1 MSSMSSVAGLSK
13 YITTL
18 PKTKF
23 SIMGMIAIS
32 FLMGS
37 IYYLIDLTPYGIIG
51 DFFYGGLFGLMVFGF
66 TSIMSGALNQQTI
79 SGLHGI
85 NLKIKHSMFL
95 SALSMTFLCIIII
108 IGGIITRITGWDLF
122 LNSLL
127 FGCVLIYGFNT
138 LVFWAT
144 SKVRFTIAAATGIIQ
159 PLLILVMYTII
170 MFLVT
175 DTSFIGPVILQI
187 TLKAIIAGIIFVLAI
202 YAFITVI
209 ASPFKKNLGI
219 GVLALLSL
227 FIAHMNEGSN
237 SLEGLFENMSEAID
251 TVVTFISFKTEN
263 GIKALFISPSVHPG
277 PLGDLGGSN
286 MPTILANRFDHFTMV
301 AHGPSTHDFNPIAVS
316 EIDKI
321 EKTVKAGLENITYS
335 PDASKFVRYN
345 SEKANIGVQF
355 FNEGMVILSTF
366 APEAVDDIEFGVG
379 LTMMAQSRNKCEV
392 KDSII
397 VDCHNSF
404 APESGEVLPGNSEV
418 FDLID
423 VIDKIN
429 PNQNKNS
436 IKVGCWQ
443 DNMDD
448 LDKQEGI
455 GESGIK
461 TMVIEVDNQRTAY
474 VLFDSNNMEIGFRQE
489 IIDAVSDLDIDEIE
503 VMTTDTHTVN
513 TISRGYNPIGVAK
526 RPEIIEYVR
535 TSIVEAIKD
544 LEKVEVGTGTK
555 KIENL
560 NTFGPNNSTEL
571 ISTISSVVAVSK
583 IIAPVLLI
591 TALIIVFMWIFFGGL
606 KKHFNHSLIDIL
618 NISSG
623 VISM

>member
-18 PKTKF
+18 PKTEF
-23 SIMGMIAIS
+23 TIIVMVVIS
-32 FLMGS
+32 FLIGS
-37 IYYLIDLTPYGIIG
+37 TYYLIDLIPNAGIIEDLICG
-51 DFFYGGLFGLMVFGF
+51 GFFGLFVLGIS
-66 TSIMSGALNQQTI
+66 SIMSGALNQQVI
-79 SGLHGI
+79 SSFHGI

-95 SALSMTFLCIIII
+95 SAMSMTSLGIFAILGCIISRLLNVDII
-108 IGGIITRITGWDLF
+108 I
-122 LNSLL
+122 NSMI

-144 SKVRFTIAAATGIIQ
+144 SKVRFTIAAITGFIQ
-159 PLLILVMYTII
+159 PVLIVAMYISI
-170 MFLVT
+170 SFLFI
-175 DTSFIGPVILQI
+175 DTSFMGPVIIQVM
-187 TLKAIIAGIIFVLAI
+187 LKAFVASIIFVLAI
-202 YAFITVI
+202 YAFIKVI

-219 GVLALLSL
+219 GVLDLLSL

-251 TVVTFISFKTEN
+251 TIVTFVSFRTEE

-286 MPTILANRFDHFTMV
+286 MPTILANKFDHFTMV

-321 EKTVKAGLENITYS
+321 ENSVRNGLKNLEYS
-335 PDASKFVRYN
+335 KEGSKFVRYN
-345 SEKANIGVQF
+345 AKKANVGVQF
-355 FNEGMVILSTF
+355 FNKGMIILSTF

-379 LTMMAQSRNKCEV
+379 LTMMAQSRSKCNV
-392 KDSII
+392 RDSVI

-404 APESGEVLPGNSEV
+404 TAESGEVLPGNSEV
-418 FDLID
+418 FHLID
-423 VIDKIN
+423 VIDTIN
-429 PNQNKNS
+429 PEQEKYEV
-436 IKVGCWQ
+436 KVGCYAN
-443 DNMDD
+443 NMDA
-448 LDKQEGI
+448 LDKHDGI

-461 TMVIEVDNQRTAY
+461 TMIVEVGGQRTAY
-474 VLFDSNNMEIGFRQE
+474 VLFDSNNMEKGFRQE
-489 IIDAVSDLDIDEIE
+489 IIDAVSDLEIDEIE

-513 TISRGYNPIGVAK
+513 TISRGYNPIGIVK

-535 TSIVEAIKD
+535 ISIQEALKD
-544 LEKVEVGTGTK
+544 LEKVEVGTGTE

-591 TALIIVFMWIFFGGL
+591 TALFIAFSWIFFGGL
-606 KKHFNHSLIDIL
+606 
-618 NISSG
+618 
-623 VISM
+623 

>member
-13 YITTL
+13 YIKTL
-18 PKTKF
+18 PKTKY
-23 SIMGMIAIS
+23 SIMGMLLIS
-32 FLMGS
+32 FLIGS
-37 IYYLIDLTPYGIIG
+37 TYYLIDYVPNHGIIE
-51 DFFYGGLFGLMVFGF
+51 DFIMGGLFGLVVFGAS
-66 TSIMSGALNQQTI
+66 SIMSGALNQQVI
-79 SGLHGI
+79 STLHGI

-95 SALSMTFLCIIII
+95 SGLSMTLLGIIII
-108 IGGIITRITGWDLF
+108 LGCIVSHIINIDIF
-122 LNSLL
+122 LNSML

-144 SKVRFTIAAATGIIQ
+144 SKVRFTVAAVTGFIQ
-159 PLLILVMYTII
+159 PLLILALYTLIT
-170 MFLVT
+170 FLFI
-175 DTSFIGPVILQI
+175 DTSFIGPAILQI
-187 TLKAIIAGIIFVLAI
+187 TIKALVAAIIFIMAI
-202 YAFITVI
+202 YAFIKVI
-209 ASPFKKNLGI
+209 AAPFKKNVGI
-219 GVLALLSL
+219 GVLDLLSL

-237 SLEGLFENMSEAID
+237 SLEGLFENMSEAIE
-251 TVVTFISFKTEN
+251 TMVTFVSFKTDS

-286 MPTILANRFDHFTMV
+286 MPTILANKFNHFTMV

-321 EKTVKAGLENITYS
+321 EESVKNGLEKVTYS
-335 PDASKFVRYN
+335 PNASKFVRYQ

-379 LTMMAQSRNKCEV
+379 LTMMAQSRNRCNVE
-392 KDSII
+392 DSII

-404 APESGEVLPGNSEV
+404 TAESGEVLPGNAEV
-418 FDLID
+418 FQLID
-423 VIDKIN
+423 VIDTIN
-429 PNQNKNS
+429 PNQEKYEVK
-436 IKVGCWQ
+436 IGCYE
-443 DNMDD
+443 DTMGE
-448 LDKQEGI
+448 LGKQEGI

-461 TMVIEVDNQRTAY
+461 TMIVEVDNQRTAY

-489 IIDAVSDLDIDEIE
+489 IIDAVSDLEIDEIE

-513 TISRGYNPIGVAK
+513 TLSRGYNPIGIAK
-526 RPEIIEYVR
+526 RPEIIEYVKL
-535 TSIVEAIKD
+535 SINEAIKD
-544 LEKVEVGTGTK
+544 LEKVDVGTGTE
-555 KIENL
+555 KIKNL

-591 TALIIVFMWIFFGGL
+591 TALLIVFIWIFFGGL
-606 KKHFNHSLIDIL
+606 
-618 NISSG
+618 
-623 VISM
+623 

>member
-1 MSSMSSVAGLSK
+1 MSSVAGLSK

-23 SIMGMIAIS
+23 SMIGILIIS
-32 FLMGS
+32 FLIGS
-37 IYYLIDLTPYGIIG
+37 TVYLIDLVPSSGIIE
-51 DFFYGGLFGLMVFGF
+51 DFFYGGFYGVVVFGI
-66 TSIMSGALNQQTI
+66 TSIMSAFLNQQVI
-79 SGLHGI
+79 SILHGI

-95 SALSMTFLCIIII
+95 SGLSLTFLGIVLVAGCALSWIFKTDM
-108 IGGIITRITGWDLF
+108 F
-122 LNSLL
+122 LNSML

-144 SKVRFTIAAATGIIQ
+144 SKVRFTIAAITGFIQ
-159 PLLILVMYTII
+159 PILILAMYTLIT
-170 MFLVT
+170 FLFV
-175 DTSFIGPVILQI
+175 DTSFMGPVILQI
-187 TLKAIIAGIIFVLAI
+187 TIKALVASIIFVLAI
-202 YAFITVI
+202 YAFITII
-209 ASPFKKNLGI
+209 ASPFQKNLGI
-219 GVLALLSL
+219 GVLDLLSL

-237 SLEGLFENMSEAID
+237 SLEGLFETMGEAID

-286 MPTILANRFDHFTMV
+286 MPTILADKFDHFTMV

-321 EKTVKAGLENITYS
+321 ERTIRDGLEKVEYS
-335 PDASKFVRYN
+335 PYASKFVRYN
-345 SEKANIGVQF
+345 AEKANIGVQF

-366 APEAVDDIEFGVG
+366 APDAVDDIEFGVG
-379 LTMMAQSRNKCEV
+379 LTMMAQSRSKCNV
-392 KDSII
+392 KDSVI

-404 APESGEVLPGNSEV
+404 EPESGEVLPGNAEV
-418 FDLID
+418 FHLID
-423 VIDKIN
+423 VIDKIDS
-429 PNQNKNS
+429 NQEKAS
-436 IKVGCWQ
+436 IKIGCYE
-443 DNMDD
+443 NPMET

-461 TMVIEVDNQRTAY
+461 TMVIEVDGQKTAY

-489 IIDAVSDLDIDEIE
+489 IIDAVSDMEIDEIE

-513 TISRGYNPIGVAK
+513 TLSRGYNPIGIAK
-526 RPEIIEYVR
+526 RSEIIEYVR
-535 TSIVEAIKD
+535 LSIDEAIKD

-555 KIENL
+555 KIKNL
-560 NTFGPNNSTEL
+560 KTFGPKNSTEL

-591 TALIIVFMWIFFGGL
+591 TALLIVFIWIFFGGL
-606 KKHFNHSLIDIL
+606 
-618 NISSG
+618 
-623 VISM
+623 

>member
-18 PKTKF
+18 PKTKYSILGMIIISF
-23 SIMGMIAIS
+23 IMGG
-32 FLMGS
+32 L
-37 IYYLIDLTPYGIIG
+37 YYLIDFIPYGILG
-51 DFFYGGLFGLMVFGF
+51 DIIYGGIFGLMVFGF

-79 SGLHGI
+79 SGLNGI

-95 SALSMTFLCIIII
+95 SALSMTFLCLVIVV
-108 IGGIITRITGWDLF
+108 GGIISRITGWDLF

-127 FGCVLIYGFNT
+127 FGCVMIYGFNT

-144 SKVRFTIAAATGIIQ
+144 SKVRFTIAAGAGLIQ
-159 PLLILVMYTII
+159 PLLILAMYTLIA
-170 MFLVT
+170 FLGA
-175 DTSFIGPVILQI
+175 DASFIGPVIFQI
-187 TLKAIIAGIIFVLAI
+187 TVKAIIAGIIFVLAI
-202 YAFITVI
+202 YAFIKVI

-219 GVLALLSL
+219 GVLDLLSL

-251 TVVTFISFKTEN
+251 TVVTFISFKTEE

-286 MPTILANRFDHFTMV
+286 MPTILANKFNHFTMV

-321 EKTVKAGLENITYS
+321 EETVKKGLKKVTYS
-335 PDASKFVRYN
+335 PSASRFVRYN
-345 SEKANIGVQF
+345 SENANIGVQF

-379 LTMMAQSRNKCEV
+379 LTMMAQSRSRCAV
-392 KDSII
+392 KDSVI

-429 PNQNKNS
+429 PDQNKDS
-436 IKVGCWQ
+436 IKIGCWQ
-443 DNMDD
+443 NDMPD
-448 LDKQEGI
+448 LDKQEGV

-461 TMVIEVDNQRTAY
+461 TMIIEVDNQRTAY

-489 IIDAVSDLDIDEIE
+489 IMDAVKDLDIDEIE

-513 TISRGYNPIGVAK
+513 TISRGYNPIGIAK
-526 RPEIIEYVR
+526 RQRIIEYVR
-535 TSIVEAIKD
+535 ESIQEALKD
-544 LEKVEVGTGTK
+544 LEKVEVGTGTE
-555 KIENL
+555 KIRNL

-591 TALIIVFMWIFFGGL
+591 TALLIVFMWIFFGGL
-606 KKHFNHSLIDIL
+606 
-618 NISSG
+618 
-623 VISM
+623 

>member
-1 MSSMSSVAGLSK
+1 MSSVAGLSK
-13 YITTL
+13 FITTL
-18 PKTKF
+18 PKTKY
-23 SIMGMIAIS
+23 SIIGMMIIS
-32 FLMGS
+32 FLIGS
-37 IYYLIDLTPYGIIG
+37 AYYIIDLSPGQGIIQ
-51 DFFYGGLFGLMVFGF
+51 DFIYGGLFGFVVLGIS
-66 TSIMSGALNQQTI
+66 SIMSGALDQQVI
-79 SGLHGI
+79 SSLHGI

-95 SALSMTFLCIIII
+95 SGLSMTIL
-108 IGGIITRITGWDLF
+108 GIFVLLGCVISRLIHVDIF
-122 LNSLL
+122 VNSMI
-127 FGCVLIYGFNT
+127 FACVLIYGFNT

-144 SKVRFTIAAATGIIQ
+144 SKVRFSVAAITGFIQ
-159 PLLILVMYTII
+159 PVLIIAMYISI
-170 MFLVT
+170 SFLFI
-175 DTSFIGPVILQI
+175 DTSFMGPVIFQI
-187 TLKAIIAGIIFVLAI
+187 ILKAFVASIIFVIAI

-219 GVLALLSL
+219 GVLDLLSL

-251 TVVTFISFKTEN
+251 TIVTFVSFKTEN

-286 MPTILANRFDHFTMV
+286 MPTLLANKFDCFTMV

-321 EKTVKAGLENITYS
+321 ENSIRKGLERIEYS
-335 PDASKFVRYN
+335 ENASKFIRYN

-379 LTMMAQSRNKCEV
+379 LTMMAQSRNHCNV
-392 KDSII
+392 KDSVI

-404 APESGEVLPGNSEV
+404 TAESGEVLPGNSEV
-418 FDLID
+418 FQLID
-423 VIDKIN
+423 VIDLIEPEQEKYDIKI
-429 PNQNKNS
+429 
-436 IKVGCWQ
+436 GCHS

-448 LDKQEGI
+448 LDKNEGV

-461 TMVIEVDNQRTAY
+461 TMIIEVGNQRTAY
-474 VLFDSNNMEIGFRQE
+474 VLFDANNMEIGFRQE
-489 IIDAVSDLDIDEIE
+489 IIDAVSDLEIDEIE

-513 TISRGYNPIGVAK
+513 TISRGYNPIGIVK
-526 RPEIIEYVR
+526 RAEIIEYAR
-535 TSIVEAIKD
+535 TSIIEAIKD
-544 LEKVEVGTGTK
+544 LEKVEVGTGTN
-555 KIENL
+555 KIKNL
-560 NTFGPNNSTEL
+560 NTFGPKNSTEL

-591 TALIIVFMWIFFGGL
+591 TSLFIAFLWIFFGGL
-606 KKHFNHSLIDIL
+606 
-618 NISSG
+618 
-623 VISM
+623 

>member
-13 YITTL
+13 YIKTL

-23 SIMGMIAIS
+23 SIIAMVIIS
-32 FLMGS
+32 FITGS
-37 IYYLIDLTPYGIIG
+37 LYYLIDLTPSYGILNDIIS
-51 DFFYGGLFGLMVFGF
+51 GGLFGLMVVGF
-66 TSIMSGALNQQTI
+66 PSIMGGALNQQII
-79 SGLHGI
+79 SSLHGI

-95 SALSMTFLCIIII
+95 SALSMTFLCLILL
-108 IGGIITRITGWDLF
+108 IGGIISRFTGWELF

-127 FGCVLIYGFNT
+127 FSCVLIYGFNT

-144 SKVRFTIAAATGIIQ
+144 SKVRFTVAAGTAIIQ
-159 PLLILVMYTII
+159 PLLILAMYILITFI
-170 MFLVT
+170 LT
-175 DTSFIGPVILQI
+175 DTSFIGPTIFQI
-187 TLKAIIAGIIFVLAI
+187 ILKAIIAAIIFVLAI
-202 YAFITVI
+202 YAFIKII

-219 GVLALLSL
+219 GVLDLLSL

-237 SLEGLFENMSEAID
+237 SLEGIFENMGEAID
-251 TVVTFISFKTEN
+251 TVVTFVSFKTEQ

-286 MPTILANRFDHFTMV
+286 MPTILANKFDFFTMV

-321 EKTVKAGLENITYS
+321 ETSVKKGLKHVSYS
-335 PDASKFVRYN
+335 PEASKFVRYYAK
-345 SEKANIGVQF
+345 KANVGVQF
-355 FNEGMVILSTF
+355 FNDGMIILSTF

-379 LTMMAQSRNKCEV
+379 LTMMAQSRSKCNVE
-392 KDSII
+392 DSII

-404 APESGEVLPGNSEV
+404 APESGEVLPGNAEV
-418 FDLID
+418 FHLIE

-429 PNQNKNS
+429 PDQPKGS
-436 IKVGCWQ
+436 IKVGCWH
-443 DNMDD
+443 DTMPT

-455 GESGIK
+455 GESGLKI
-461 TMVIEVDNQRTAY
+461 MVIEVDGQRTVYA
-474 VLFDSNNMEIGFRQE
+474 LFDSNNMEIGFRQE

-513 TISRGYNPIGVAK
+513 TLSRGYNPVGIAK
-526 RPEIIEYVR
+526 RDEIIEYVKR
-535 TSIVEAIKD
+535 GIVEAIDD
-544 LEKVEVGTGTK
+544 LEKVEVGTGTE

-560 NTFGPNNSTEL
+560 NTFGPKNSTEL

-591 TALIIVFMWIFFGGL
+591 TALLIVFIWIFFGGL
-606 KKHFNHSLIDIL
+606 
-618 NISSG
+618 
-623 VISM
+623 

>member
-23 SIMGMIAIS
+23 SIIGMIAIS

-79 SGLHGI
+79 SSLHGI

-219 GVLALLSL
+219 GVLDLLSL

-321 EKTVKAGLENITYS
+321 EKTVKEGLENITYS

-436 IKVGCWQ
+436 IKIGCWQ
-443 DNMDD
+443 DPMDD

-544 LEKVEVGTGTK
+544 LEKVEVGTGTE
-555 KIENL
+555 KIKNL

-606 KKHFNHSLIDIL
+606 
-618 NISSG
+618 
-623 VISM
+623 

>member
-18 PKTKF
+18 PKTQF
-23 SIMGMIAIS
+23 SIIGMVVIS
-32 FLMGS
+32 FLIGIS
-37 IYYLIDLTPYGIIG
+37 YYLIELFPSIGILEIV
-51 DFFYGGLFGLMVFGF
+51 FGGLFGLMVFGAS
-66 TSIMSGALNQQTI
+66 SIMSGALNQQVI
-79 SGLHGI
+79 IILHGI

-95 SALSMTFLCIIII
+95 SSLSMTILGLMVLGGCILS
-108 IGGIITRITGWDLF
+108 RIFHADLF
-122 LNSLL
+122 FNSLL

-144 SKVRFTIAAATGIIQ
+144 AKVRFTSAVTTGLIQ
-159 PLLILVMYTII
+159 PALILAMYILLT
-170 MFLVT
+170 FFSS
-175 DTSFIGPVILQI
+175 DTSFIGPVIYQI
-187 TLKAIIAGIIFVLAI
+187 IIKAAIAGIIFVLAI
-202 YAFITVI
+202 YAFIKII

-219 GVLALLSL
+219 GVLDLLSL

-286 MPTILANRFDHFTMV
+286 MPTILANKFDHFTMV

-321 EKTVKAGLENITYS
+321 ENSVKRGLKNVEYS
-335 PDASKFVRYN
+335 PNASKFVRYN
-345 SEKANIGVQF
+345 SQKANIGVQF

-379 LTMMAQSRNKCEV
+379 LTMMAQSRSRCDV
-392 KDSII
+392 KDSVI

-404 APESGEVLPGNSEV
+404 TPESGEVLPGNSEV
-418 FDLID
+418 FHLID

-429 PNQNKNS
+429 PNQ
-436 IKVGCWQ
+436 IKGDIKIGCYEN
-443 DNMDD
+443 DMPEF
-448 LDKQEGI
+448 DKQEGI

-513 TISRGYNPIGVAK
+513 TLSRGYNPIGIAK
-526 RPEIIEYVR
+526 RAEIIEYVKI
-535 TSIVEAIKD
+535 SIKEAIND
-544 LEKVEVGTGTK
+544 LEKVEVGTGTE

-591 TALIIVFMWIFFGGL
+591 TALAIAFIWIFFGGL
-606 KKHFNHSLIDIL
+606 
-618 NISSG
+618 
-623 VISM
+623 

>member
-13 YITTL
+13 YIKTL
-18 PKTKF
+18 PKTKY
-23 SIMGMIAIS
+23 SIIGMIILS
-32 FLMGS
+32 FLIGS
-37 IYYLIDLTPYGIIG
+37 TYYLIDLTPNQGILI
-51 DFFYGGLFGLMVFGF
+51 DFIYGGLFGLVVLGIS
-66 TSIMSGALNQQTI
+66 SIMSGALNQQVI
-79 SGLHGI
+79 SSLRGI

-95 SALSMTFLCIIII
+95 AGLSMAIMGFFVIFGCVVSRIINVDIFI
-108 IGGIITRITGWDLF
+108 NSMLF
-122 LNSLL
+122 A
-127 FGCVLIYGFNT
+127 CVLIYGFNT

-144 SKVRFTIAAATGIIQ
+144 SNVRFAVAATTGLIQ
-159 PLLILVMYTII
+159 PVLIIAMYILI
-170 MFLVT
+170 SFLFI
-175 DTSFIGPVILQI
+175 DTSFIGPIIIQI
-187 TLKAIIAGIIFVLAI
+187 TLKALVAAVIFVLAI
-202 YAFITVI
+202 YAFIKII

-219 GVLALLSL
+219 GVLDLLSL
-227 FIAHMNEGSN
+227 FIAHLNEGSN

-251 TVVTFISFKTEN
+251 TIVTFVSFKNEK

-286 MPTILANRFDHFTMV
+286 MPTILANKFDHFTMV

-321 EKTVKAGLENITYS
+321 EESVKRGLKNVEYS
-335 PDASKFVRYN
+335 PNASKFIRYTAK
-345 SEKANIGVQF
+345 KAKIGVQF
-355 FNEGMVILSTF
+355 FNKGMVILSTF

-379 LTMMAQSRNKCEV
+379 LTMMTQSRSKCNVE
-392 KDSII
+392 DSII

-404 APESGEVLPGNSEV
+404 TAESGEVLPGNAEV
-418 FDLID
+418 FHLID
-423 VIDKIN
+423 VIDKIDS
-429 PNQNKNS
+429 NQNQTD
-436 IKVGCWQ
+436 IKIGCYE
-443 DNMDD
+443 NTMED
-448 LDKQEGI
+448 LNKQEGI

-461 TMVIEVDNQRTAY
+461 TMIIEVDGQKTAY

-513 TISRGYNPIGVAK
+513 TLSRGYNPIGIAK

-535 TSIVEAIKD
+535 LSIKEAIKD
-544 LEKVEVGTGTK
+544 LEKVEVGTGTE

-591 TALIIVFMWIFFGGL
+591 TALFIAFIWIFFGGL
-606 KKHFNHSLIDIL
+606 
-618 NISSG
+618 
-623 VISM
+623 